1 MGRCIL
7 IQSSLDFTGGEP
19 STLGSS
25 KAEAERTKA
34 NVRGMRYLDIL
45 SSLNHFIL
53 IDESPDVVQSGEARG
68 GKRKVMSGKFGANT
82 E

>member
-1 MGRCIL
+1 
-7 IQSSLDFTGGEP
+7 LDIAGGEP

-45 SSLNHFIL
+45 PSLNHFI
-53 IDESPDVVQSGEARG
+53 
-68 GKRKVMSGKFGANT
+68 
-82 E
+82 